1 MRTNKKGI
9 DLIKTF
15 EGLRLKPYLC
25 GAGIETIGYG
35 STFYE
40 DGTKVRLTDKPITE
54 KRAEQLLI
62 NTIKVFEKGV
72 LSLTHGLFLNDN
84 QVSALVSFAFNV
96 GLANLKKSTL
106 LVILKANPNDKA
118 IAGQFMRWNK
128 SNGKV
133 LSGLVTRRRE
143 EANLYFS

>member
-9 DLIKTF
+9 DLIKKY
-15 EGLRLKPYLC
+15 EGLKLKPYLC
-25 GAGIETIGYG
+25 PSNIPTIGYG

-40 DGTKVRLTDKPITE
+40 DGTKVTLKDPIITE
-54 KRAEQLLI
+54 KRANELLL
-62 NTIKVFEKGV
+62 NTIAKFEKGV
-72 LSLTHGLFLNDN
+72 LSLTHGLLLNDN

-106 LVILKANPNDKA
+106 LVILKANQNDKA

-133 LSGLVTRRRE
+133 LAGLVTRRRE